1 MGTWKC
7 HDGESTQVSQGPTE
21 AAPSACA
28 VPCGWGT
35 SPPGGPQ
42 DCVWYSSTPHGTCT
56 FMRGVDGSPPL
67 SSEPIAKWCVSWA
80 FSQVLPGGIEPPDGL
95 AY

>member
-1 MGTWKC
+1 
-7 HDGESTQVSQGPTE
+7 
-21 AAPSACA
+21 
-28 VPCGWGT
+28 
-35 SPPGGPQ
+35 
-42 DCVWYSSTPHGTCT
+42 
-56 FMRGVDGSPPL
+56 MRGVDGSPPL